1 MTGWECVPKPYDM
14 ICLRRPFQGPQ
25 GAALSPGVF
34 TLAPLA
40 RESLT

>member
-14 ICLRRPFQGPQ
+14 ICLRRPFREPQ
-25 GAALSPGVF
+25 GARCLRAYY
-34 TLAPLA
+34 LAPLA